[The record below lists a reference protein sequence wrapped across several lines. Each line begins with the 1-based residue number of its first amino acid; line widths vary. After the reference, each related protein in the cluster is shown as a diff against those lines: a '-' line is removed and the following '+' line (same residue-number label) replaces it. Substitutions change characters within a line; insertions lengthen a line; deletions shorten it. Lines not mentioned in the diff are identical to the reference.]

1 MNKMPN
7 VEIKEEEE
15 IIPPLKLEEDTIIE
29 DNVDDMKKIKKES
42 PFEEPIVQHVVEEKP
57 IVNLKNLN
65 KRALCDMCK
74 EKGFKRYSK
83 LTKQNLINLLN
94 DEPVVEPVKRK
105 TLTISEPEKKIPIK
119 KKVIKKVKKVEEEK
133 VEEEKVEEEVEEEE
147 VEEEVEEEEVE
158 EEDIELEEIIK
169 EVPIKKKVI
178 QKKRTKPQLIKPK
191 KNDIELKNNLKKEDY
206 LIKSVRPEKKVLPNI
221 RPPERKLYNP
231 FVNLY
236 NIT

>member
-7 VEIKEEEE
+7 VEINKEEE
-15 IIPPLKLEEDTIIE
+15 IIPALSLEEDNIIE

-42 PFEEPIVQHVVEEKP
+42 PFEEVVEQVVVPVVEPVVEEKP
-57 IVNLKNLN
+57 VVNLKNLN

-94 DEPVVEPVKRK
+94 GEPVVEPVKRK
-105 TLTISEPEKKIPIK
+105 TLTISKPE
-119 KKVIKKVKKVEEEK
+119 KKVEEVKEVEQ
-133 VEEEKVEEEVEEEE
+133 VEEK
-147 VEEEVEEEEVE
+147 VE

-191 KNDIELKNNLKKEDY
+191 KNDIELKNNLKKEEY
-206 LIKSVRPEKKVLPNI
+206 LISVRPEKKVLPNI

>member
-1 MNKMPN
+1 MPN
-7 VEIKEEEE
+7 VEINKEEE
-15 IIPPLKLEEDTIIE
+15 IIPALSLEEDNIIE

-94 DEPVVEPVKRK
+94 GEPVVEPVKRK
-105 TLTISEPEKKIPIK
+105 TLTISQPE
-119 KKVIKKVKKVEEEK
+119 KKVIKKVEEVKEVEQVEEK
-133 VEEEKVEEEVEEEE
+133 
-147 VEEEVEEEEVE
+147 VE

>member
-42 PFEEPIVQHVVEEKP
+42 PFEEPIVEQVVEPVVEEKP
-57 IVNLKNLN
+57 IVNLKNFN

-94 DEPVVEPVKRK
+94 GEPVVEPVKRK
-105 TLTISEPEKKIPIK
+105 TLTISEPEKKIEE
-119 KKVIKKVKKVEEEK
+119 VKEVEQVEEK
-133 VEEEKVEEEVEEEE
+133 
-147 VEEEVEEEEVE
+147 VE

-191 KNDIELKNNLKKEDY
+191 KNDIELKNNLKKEEY
-206 LIKSVRPEKKVLPNI
+206 LISVRPEKKVLPNI

>member
-7 VEIKEEEE
+7 VEINKEEEV
-15 IIPPLKLEEDTIIE
+15 IPPLNLEEDNIIE

-42 PFEEPIVQHVVEEKP
+42 PFEEVVEPVVEPVVEEKP
-57 IVNLKNLN
+57 IVNLKNFN

-94 DEPVVEPVKRK
+94 GEPVVEPVKRK
-105 TLTISEPEKKIPIK
+105 TLTISEPEKKIEE
-119 KKVIKKVKKVEEEK
+119 VKEVEQVEEK
-133 VEEEKVEEEVEEEE
+133 
-147 VEEEVEEEEVE
+147 VE